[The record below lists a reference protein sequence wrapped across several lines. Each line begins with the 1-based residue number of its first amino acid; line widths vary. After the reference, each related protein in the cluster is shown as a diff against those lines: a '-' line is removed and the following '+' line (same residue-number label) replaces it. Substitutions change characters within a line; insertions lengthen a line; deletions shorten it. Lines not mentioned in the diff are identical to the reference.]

1 VRAVGGPGR
10 VGAIP
15 AAGEGTAAYR
25 AAWTAT
31 LLFFGGFYA
40 LLVPLP
46 RYLTAQG
53 FQDGQIGLILGAF
66 GVASLIGRPLA
77 GLATDRYGARAV
89 MRFGAIALTLGALA
103 VPLTVSLP
111 GLFGLR
117 ILQAVGYVAFTT
129 AGTAL
134 VVALVDPAER
144 GRRVALFGAAA
155 NVAITATPALVTL
168 LLDVAPLG
176 AGFLLGGLLALVSG
190 SLTLRLPRASVTT
203 APFTLALPRR
213 LWVPML
219 VSALLGGAFVGFF
232 QFAPILADRR
242 GTVSPGHLYLIY
254 GLAII
259 GTRVVGGHL
268 IDWYG
273 AGPVVALACAL
284 MVAGHGLIATTDALA
299 PLLLAPALIAAGGG
313 MFHPALIA
321 HHAALLPGAPGRATA
336 AFYLAFDLGIGGG
349 SWVCGLAL
357 EAAGLPGLF
366 SIAAAM
372 AALALPMSLGLR
384 RPTAELPPVDR

>member
-1 VRAVGGPGR
+1 MRAVGGPGR
-10 VGAIP
+10 GGAIP

-268 IDWYG
+268 IDRYG
-273 AGPVVALACAL
+273 AGPVVALAC
-284 MVAGHGLIATTDALA
+284 
-299 PLLLAPALIAAGGG
+299 ALIAAGGG